1 MNQTTISGFKTPIQ
15 DESNSYMRSIG
26 WERSLD
32 SEADEKN
39 TGKKGRLLDPLI
51 KSRFSIAVLK
61 DRANNLLN
69 QTALSS
75 P

>member
-1 MNQTTISGFKTPIQ
+1 MQ
-15 DESNSYMRSIG
+15 DDSNSYMRSIG
-26 WERSLD
+26 GERYLN
-32 SEADEKN
+32 SETDEKN
-39 TGKKGRLLDPLI
+39 TGKKGRFLDPLI
-51 KSRFSIAVLK
+51 KSRFSIAVSK